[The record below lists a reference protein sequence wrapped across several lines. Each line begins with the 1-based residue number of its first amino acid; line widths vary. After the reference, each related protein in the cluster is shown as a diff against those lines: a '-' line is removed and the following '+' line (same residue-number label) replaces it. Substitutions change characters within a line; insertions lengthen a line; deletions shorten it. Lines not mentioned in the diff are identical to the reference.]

1 MDRFEPVDLVHFRV
15 GDMVEAQ
22 ATVAAIPVKNNKLKM
37 IVQLRSLALI
47 DGLFTKV
54 SAEQNKSKDNHP

>member
-1 MDRFEPVDLVHFRV
+1 
-15 GDMVEAQ
+15 MVEAQ